1 MLCGAVA
8 LGEALKHGV
17 EPDGEQV
24 VGLKTSLVT
33 EQMQLHE
40 EFVSNPAVQRCNDV
54 GKGLMKGALAVR
66 NGVTL
71 SQRACSQSN
80 GSDPSA
86 EDIAVRINRLAGTP

>member
-1 MLCGAVA
+1 MLRRAVP
-8 LGEALKHGV
+8 LGEALKHFV
-17 EPDGEQV
+17 EPDREQV

-33 EQMQLHE
+33 EQVQLHE
-40 EFVSNPAVQRCNDV
+40 EFVSNPAVQRSDDV

-80 GSDPSA
+80 GSDLSA
-86 EDIAVRINRLAGTP
+86 EDIAVRIDRFAWTP

>member
-1 MLCGAVA
+1 
-8 LGEALKHGV
+8 
-17 EPDGEQV
+17 
-24 VGLKTSLVT
+24 
-33 EQMQLHE
+33 
-40 EFVSNPAVQRCNDV
+40 V